1 MCRAYLSPFWDEN
14 GKERYIGR
22 ANLGAVSLALPRYAI
37 MSEGNKDKF
46 FEILDKYFDYA
57 MEVHNLTYEKMRKV
71 KAKTNPLM
79 FCEGGGLYKLDPEDT
94 IEKALE
100 YMTYSIGY
108 IGLTEVCY
116 YMTGKHLHED
126 NSFAIEVLKHL
137 NKRIEEEKA
146 EIEALRE
153 KASKKM
159 SLFKILGFVTL
170 ILAVGLIFL
179 ILFFKTRKQIEEYDQ
194 RLAQLD
200 EEYKNIRTDYA
211 INKIGV
217 AYVPVATRVPF
228 EGKSFL
234 VDHTKKVNE
243 TNFQLTV
250 LHNPENF

>member
-1 MCRAYLSPFWDEN
+1 
-14 GKERYIGR
+14 
-22 ANLGAVSLALPRYAI
+22 
-37 MSEGNKDKF
+37 
-46 FEILDKYFDYA
+46 
-57 MEVHNLTYEKMRKV
+57 
-71 KAKTNPLM
+71 
-79 FCEGGGLYKLDPEDT
+79 
-94 IEKALE
+94 
-100 YMTYSIGY
+100 
-108 IGLTEVCY
+108 
-116 YMTGKHLHED
+116 
-126 NSFAIEVLKHL
+126 
-137 NKRIEEEKA
+137 
-146 EIEALRE
+146 
-153 KASKKM
+153 M